1 MVHIGI
7 GPYPLRDPTMRGLR
21 KQTLALPLMM
31 AVAFWPGVSDAD
43 PVSDIGASDTEILI
57 GNIMP
62 YTGPL
67 AAFGTI
73 GKAEAAYFDM
83 VNDHG
88 GINGRK
94 IKFISYD
101 DSSNPATAVE
111 QTRKFAEQPRDQV
124 LSERQEDSSTLRRIR

>member
-1 MVHIGI
+1 
-7 GPYPLRDPTMRGLR
+7 MRGVR
-21 KQTLALPLMM
+21 KQTLAIPLMM
-31 AVAFWPGVSDAD
+31 AVTFWPGVTDAD
-43 PVSDIGASDTEILI
+43 PVSVIGVSDTEILI

-73 GKAEAAYFDM
+73 GKTEAAYFDM

-111 QTRKFAEQPRDQV
+111 QTR
-124 LSERQEDSSTLRRIR
+124 